1 MAVELSY
8 HEARTRA
15 VFRELDANV
24 AIQVLTSS
32 GLLMPFNPDI
42 DLKGRYGKRVML
54 PPISEFATLGIGLG
68 AAIDG
73 VRTLV
78 AVTTATFMYYG
89 WSVVVAEAPTVR
101 YLSGGQVTAPLAIH
115 IASGSRRG
123 GGAQHEGCPQS
134 MLHGIPGLKVFAPG
148 TPAEVDAA
156 VHIALKADD
165 PTVIVDHILLANCH
179 GVVGPKPPDSLPITM
194 VRAGADVVVVAYSLM
209 VQRALEAAA
218 QLTSEGLSVAV
229 LSVPQLNPLPV
240 ADLIDAVADFRAA
253 VFLDEAPAAGSCA
266 STMMSAVLSARVGT
280 RARIVA
286 AAPVPV
292 PHAPDLVDAVIPSVE
307 RIATEIRTL
316 AAAA

>member
-1 MAVELSY
+1 
-8 HEARTRA
+8 
-15 VFRELDANV
+15 
-24 AIQVLTSS
+24 
-32 GLLMPFNPDI
+32 
-42 DLKGRYGKRVML
+42 
-54 PPISEFATLGIGLG
+54 
-68 AAIDG
+68 
-73 VRTLV
+73 
-78 AVTTATFMYYG
+78 
-89 WSVVVAEAPTVR
+89 
-101 YLSGGQVTAPLAIH
+101 
-115 IASGSRRG
+115 
-123 GGAQHEGCPQS
+123 

-156 VHIALKADD
+156 VHIALEADD